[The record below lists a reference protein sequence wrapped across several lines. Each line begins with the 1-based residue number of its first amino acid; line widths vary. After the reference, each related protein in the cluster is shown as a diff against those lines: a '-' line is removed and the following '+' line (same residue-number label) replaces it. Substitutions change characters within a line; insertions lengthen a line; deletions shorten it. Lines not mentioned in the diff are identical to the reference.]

1 MSLNRSCDIEVVKQY
16 AGQEQV
22 DLSVEIEVPGT
33 WFGGT
38 LSAAERREKY
48 KAQAVEY
55 AIVREFP
62 GPDVRSRKTKDD
74 WLHPTLQEI
83 VTAYMKLY
91 GKESRESDNESS
103 RTEGFE
109 GTEEENEEENGEG
122 DAEEGAEKE

>member
-1 MSLNRSCDIEVVKQY
+1 MSLNRYIEVVKQY

-62 GPDVRSRKTKDD
+62 DVRSRKTKDD

-83 VTAYMKLY
+83 VTTYMKLY
-91 GKESRESDNESS
+91 GKELRESDNESS
-103 RTEGFE
+103 GTEGFE
-109 GTEEENEEENGEG
+109 GTEEENGEDDGAG